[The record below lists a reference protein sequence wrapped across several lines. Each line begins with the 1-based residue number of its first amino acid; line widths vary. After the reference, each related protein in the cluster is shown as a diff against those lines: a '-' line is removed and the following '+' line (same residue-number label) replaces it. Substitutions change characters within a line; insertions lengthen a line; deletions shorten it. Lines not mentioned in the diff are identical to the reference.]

1 MPPLIGESVPPS
13 EGAKRPAVG
22 LNLLALFSLLLAAFI
37 WVVSL
42 VDSVQRPSVDNVL
55 EQRQLEL
62 QVLAAQE
69 PSPGLW
75 QPLAVEQPERK
86 LLESLAKS
94 SGAASSGTLIQRA
107 LLERQLGQD
116 STAADHL
123 TTALG
128 GATDPER
135 LLAQRLLKGQNKQ
148 ELSLPPLPDRP
159 LYRQLTCRA
168 LGRPLGECVPSAVAT
183 QAAWRLGLVN
193 LLPLLGVLSGLL
205 LLAQALWRRW
215 RGRLNPAPSL
225 LGPDLTL
232 METALVIAGGFVVLG
247 ELLAPLL
254 TMPLVNGVINLMN
267 ISGAAKAGAAVLG
280 YYSFTAL
287 PALVILWLILRQRG
301 PIPEGGWLQWRW
313 SPHCLPQGA
322 RGLLVSLPP
331 VALMGWLVAQFW
343 QNAGG
348 SNPLLEQVLD
358 SHNGAALACLALT
371 AVLLAPLFEE
381 LLFRGVLLPVVAKE
395 WGAPAGIVVSAVTF
409 ALAHLSLSEALPLLA
424 LGLGLGWLR
433 YSSGRLMS
441 SVVMH
446 SLWNGFTF
454 INLLL
459 LGS

>member
-1 MPPLIGESVPPS
+1 M
-13 EGAKRPAVG
+13 G
-22 LNLLALFSLLLAAFI
+22 LNLLALVSLLLAAFI

-215 RGRLNPAPSL
+215 RGRQNPAPSL

>member
-1 MPPLIGESVPPS
+1 M
-13 EGAKRPAVG
+13 G
-22 LNLLALFSLLLAAFI
+22 LNLLALVSLLLAAFI

-215 RGRLNPAPSL
+215 RGRQNPAPSL

-322 RGLLVSLPP
+322 RGLLLSLPP

>member
-1 MPPLIGESVPPS
+1 
-13 EGAKRPAVG
+13 
-22 LNLLALFSLLLAAFI
+22 
-37 WVVSL
+37 
-42 VDSVQRPSVDNVL
+42 
-55 EQRQLEL
+55 
-62 QVLAAQE
+62 
-69 PSPGLW
+69 
-75 QPLAVEQPERK
+75 VEQPERK

-94 SGAASSGTLIQRA
+94 SGAASSGTLIERA

-116 STAADHL
+116 SAAADHL

-128 GATDPER
+128 GASDPER

-148 ELSLPPLPDRP
+148 ELTLPPLPDRP
-159 LYRQLTCRA
+159 IYRQLTCRA
-168 LGRPLGECVPSAVAT
+168 LGRPLAECVPSAVAT

-215 RGRLNPAPSL
+215 RGRHNPAPSL

-322 RGLLVSLPP
+322 RGLLISLPP

-381 LLFRGVLLPVVAKE
+381 LLFRGVLLPVVGKE

-454 INLLL
+454 LNLLL

>member
-62 QVLAAQE
+62 QVLAAQGPAAE
-69 PSPGLW
+69 LL

-86 LLESLAKS
+86 LLESLANG
-94 SGAASSGTLIQRA
+94 SGADSSSTLIQRA
-107 LLERQLGQD
+107 LLELQLGQARA
-116 STAADHL
+116 AADHL
-123 TTALG
+123 SSVLR
-128 GATDPER
+128 GASAPER
-135 LLAQRLLKGQNKQ
+135 PLAQALLKGQNNQ
-148 ELSLPPLPDRP
+148 GQPLPPLPDRP
-159 LYRQLTCRA
+159 VYRQLTCRA
-168 LGRPLGECVPSAVAT
+168 LGRPPEECVPSAMTT
-183 QAAWRLGLVN
+183 QASWRLGLVN
-193 LLPLLGVLSGLL
+193 LLPLLGVISGLL
-205 LLAQALWRRW
+205 LLAQGLWRRW
-215 RGRLNPAPSL
+215 RGRLNPQPIL
-225 LGPDLTL
+225 VGPDLTL
-232 METALVIAGGFVVLG
+232 METTLVIAGGFVVLG
-247 ELLAPLL
+247 ELLAPLV
-254 TMPLVNGVINLMN
+254 TMPLVNGVLNLVD
-267 ISGAAKAGAAVLG
+267 ISGVAKAGAAVLG

-287 PALVILWLILRQRG
+287 PALLILWLLLRQRG

-313 SPHCLPQGA
+313 SSQCLPQGA
-322 RGLLVSLPP
+322 RGLLLSLPP
-331 VALMGWLVAQFW
+331 VALMGWLVTQFW

-381 LLFRGVLLPVVAKE
+381 LLFRGVLLPAVGKH
-395 WGAPAGIVVSAVTF
+395 WGAPAGIGVSAVTF

-441 SVVMH
+441 CVVMH

-454 INLLL
+454 LNLLL

>member
-1 MPPLIGESVPPS
+1 M
-13 EGAKRPAVG
+13 G

-215 RGRLNPAPSL
+215 RGRQNPAPSL

>member
-69 PSPGLW
+69 PSAGLW

-94 SGAASSGTLIQRA
+94 SGAASSGTLIERA

-116 STAADHL
+116 SAAADHL

-128 GATDPER
+128 GASDPER

-148 ELSLPPLPDRP
+148 ELTLPPLPDRP
-159 LYRQLTCRA
+159 IYRQLTCRA
-168 LGRPLGECVPSAVAT
+168 LGRPLAECVPSAVAT

-215 RGRLNPAPSL
+215 RGRHNPAPSL

-322 RGLLVSLPP
+322 RGLLISLPP

-381 LLFRGVLLPVVAKE
+381 LLFRGVLLPVVGKE
-395 WGAPAGIVVSAVTF
+395 WGAPAGIVISAVTF

-454 INLLL
+454 LNLLL

>member
-1 MPPLIGESVPPS
+1 M
-13 EGAKRPAVG
+13 G
-22 LNLLALFSLLLAAFI
+22 LNLLALLSLLLAAFI

-215 RGRLNPAPSL
+215 RGRQNPAPSL

-322 RGLLVSLPP
+322 RGLLLSLPP